1 MGNENIKE
9 IKIEN
14 LPKQGNDLIITEMSG
29 DTEKEKE
36 REKDAVNNEK
46 QNMKL

>member
-9 IKIEN
+9 IKIDN
-14 LPKQGNDLIITEMSG
+14 LPKQGNDLIITENRGNS
-29 DTEKEKE
+29 EKEKE

-46 QNMKL
+46 QNI